1 MLTRCRVGLV
11 VVTSKVF
18 IKSKGGVHT
27 LLGDLAQHWQQH
39 HSGQTDVW
47 VDWKLVA
54 DGTAN
59 LPGSPG
65 PKPRA
70 QQYAALPVN
79 GYSNPSARVH
89 VPPSY
94 KGPTGGFDVSSL
106 FRRCPPP
113 SNNRSVPI
121 ETPINSTYAAVA
133 ETSQTDWSRL
143 SLRSTAPSFSFVA
156 QKQPQYYYPEAQ
168 PTPYPVA
175 EALQTDW
182 SNLPLWSTAP
192 SFSSVSQKR
201 PQYPKVKPTPDP
213 SSSSDFPSLIAPNY
227 KQGALRYP
235 GQNQNRYSSLL
246 KAKAPPPKTKSKP
259 VSAIRPTQSFTNSK
273 ARTEDFIPR
282 ADFPPNPA
290 PQADVL
296 EDGWTR
302 VDRRRGIGRRPV
314 TYSEAAQPFYRS
326 Y

>member
-18 IKSKGGVHT
+18 IKSRGGMHT
-27 LLGDLAQHWQQH
+27 LLGDLARHWQQH
-39 HSGQTDVW
+39 HEGQTDVW

-65 PKPRA
+65 PKPRV
-70 QQYAALPVN
+70 QQYAAPPVN
-79 GYSNPSARVH
+79 GYSNASSRAH

-113 SNNRSVPI
+113 CKNHSVPT
-121 ETPINSTYAAVA
+121 ETPIKSTYAAVA
-133 ETSQTDWSRL
+133 EVSQTDWSRL
-143 SLRSTAPSFSFVA
+143 SFWSAPPSVSQKRS
-156 QKQPQYYYPEAQ
+156 QYYYPEAQ

-175 EALQTDW
+175 EASRTDW
-182 SNLPLWSTAP
+182 SHLSLWSAAP
-192 SFSSVSQKR
+192 SFSSVAPKR
-201 PQYPKVKPTPDP
+201 PQYHYPQVKPTPDSF
-213 SSSSDFPSLIAPNY
+213 SSSHFPPLIGPNY
-227 KQGALRYP
+227 KQGAPRYP

-246 KAKAPPPKTKSKP
+246 KVKAPPPKTKSKP

-273 ARTEDFIPR
+273 ARTEDSIPR

-302 VDRRRGIGRRPV
+302 VDRRRGFGRRPV
-314 TYSEAAQPFYRS
+314 TYAEAAQLSYRF
-326 Y
+326 